1 MRRILAV
8 SLLSSFCLTAA
19 AATGPS
25 VDVSASTPRAIS
37 TGVTCPRLVVSRP
50 ITITSD
56 ELPKAFSNPARVV
69 LKFDLDETGSPRN
82 IRVAEALTQPVD
94 ARVMSAVRDF
104 RWTPAVLDN
113 QAVPIEMTLIVNVQ
127 R

>member
-8 SLLSSFCLTAA
+8 SLLSSLSLGAV

-25 VDVSASTPRAIS
+25 VEVSASAAPA
-37 TGVTCPRLVVSRP
+37 GVTSPRLVFSRP

-56 ELPKAFSNPARVV
+56 ELPKAFPNPARVV

-82 IRVAEALTQPVD
+82 IHVAEALTQPVD
-94 ARVMSAVRDF
+94 ARVMAAVRDF
-104 RWTPAVLDN
+104 RWTPAVIN
-113 QAVPIEMTLIVNVQ
+113 NHAVPIEMTLIVNVQ
-127 R
+127 HY